1 MAIVAVPG
9 PTVTVI
15 VANSLAAGARAGLWN
30 VLGTQAGLLVL
41 VTILAFG
48 FDAVVE
54 SIAPVFN
61 VLRLIGALY
70 LAYLGVKLWRAR
82 GQTLELRDDAT
93 KLSPWRYFWQGFLVL
108 VANPKALF
116 FFGAFIPQFID
127 ITQPVVTQVFAFGF
141 LFMLVGGVLDSLYAF
156 AAGKA
161 GQWLTHTRV
170 VWVERL
176 SGSFLIAGGVWLLMQ
191 GHR

>member
-30 VLGTQAGLLVL
+30 VLGTQAGLLML
-41 VTILAFG
+41 VTVLAFG
-48 FDAVVE
+48 FEAVLQF
-54 SIAPVFN
+54 IAPVFD

-70 LAYLGVKLWRAR
+70 LAYLGVKLWCAR
-82 GQTLELRDDAT
+82 GQTLQLREDAT
-93 KLSPWRYFWQGFLVL
+93 KLSPQRYFWQGFLVL

-127 ITQPVVTQVFAFGF
+127 VSKPVATQVFAFGF
-141 LFMLVGGVLDSLYAF
+141 LFMLVGGVLDSVYAL

-161 GQWLTHTRV
+161 GQWLTHSRV
-170 VWVERL
+170 LWVERL
-176 SGSFLIAGGVWLLMQ
+176 SGSFLIAGGVWLLTQ